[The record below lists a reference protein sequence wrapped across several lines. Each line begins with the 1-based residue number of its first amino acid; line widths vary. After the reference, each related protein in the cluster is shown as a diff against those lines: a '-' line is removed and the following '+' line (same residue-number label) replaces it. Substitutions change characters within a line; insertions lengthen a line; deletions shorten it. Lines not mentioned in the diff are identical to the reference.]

1 MKTVLL
7 LILIAFCQSQ
17 QQPTQERKDPDLS
30 VLRFGWARHRP
41 NSNLI
46 RGAQRPGGNITPP
59 LTAED
64 RDLETRKGD
73 LRNNEK
79 KAAGSAL
86 PEGNYTYQIQ
96 LELKNTGANV
106 VKYLIWEFRPTG
118 MPDDYEPKQY
128 LCKLQVKP
136 NGKKVLELWTPFA
149 PVKVVRADLRAD
161 ALKDGEVIINKIEY
175 ADGTVWKKPEWN
187 FLLPPHSE
195 QGLEEGKCSVF

>member
-1 MKTVLL
+1 MKPILL
-7 LILIAFCQSQ
+7 LVWIAFCSSL

-30 VLRFGWARHRP
+30 VVRFGWARHRP

-64 RDLETRKGD
+64 RDLGTRKAE
-73 LRNNEK
+73 LRTTDK

-96 LELKNTGANV
+96 LEVKNTGTNI

-136 NGKKVLELWTPFA
+136 KGKKVLEVWTPFA
-149 PVKVVRADLRAD
+149 PVKVVRADVRAD
-161 ALKDGEVIINKIEY
+161 ALKDGEVVINKIEY
-175 ADGTVWKKPEWN
+175 ADGSVWKKPEWN
-187 FLLPPHSE
+187 FALPPHSA